1 MSDLARFLEACIA
14 EDEAAAK
21 AARARVRRW
30 HGLRAILFTEVSAH
44 IERYSPAR
52 ALREV
57 EAKRKILAEYQ
68 AVTKLAGLTG
78 QELGYL
84 GQYREWVLKNLAA
97 VYSDRPGYDPGWAS

>member
-1 MSDLARFLEACIA
+1 VSDLARFLEACIA

-57 EAKRKILAEYQ
+57 EAKRKILTEYVAWTESYVTEMRQ
-68 AVTKLAGLTG
+68 LRYAVAC
-78 QELGYL
+78 
-84 GQYREWVLKNLAA
+84 LAA
-97 VYSDRPGYDPGWAS
+97 VYSDRPGYDPEWAS